1 MRVFLIIVVIYLL
14 LTNYDMDH
22 SGLPQSLDPPAVDVL
37 GEDQGEGNF
46 IGIQPFMEPIDY
58 ASDSN
63 FFRKLDHYFSVAQ
76 SNDLLTAKSIV
87 VLPEHIGTWLVAQ
100 NERNLVYTSDNI
112 EEAMRAVVIR
122 NFLSFLPEYFSAD
135 EEDQARAALFR
146 VKSGQMGISYS
157 RVMSSV
163 ASKYNV
169 TVVGGSI
176 ILPNP
181 RVEEDSLILEEGS
194 LYNSSLV
201 FYPDGSIDSKI
212 TKKAFPVVDEQTM
225 LAAAKAEELAVYKT
239 LAGKLAVM
247 ICADSWYPSAYEAAR
262 KQGTTLLAI
271 PSYSAGDN
279 LWSIKWQG
287 YNGAP
292 NPIDVDTSD
301 IGDITEE
308 MAWLKY
314 SMSGR
319 AQKAGIKNGI
329 NVFLRG
335 NLWDMGSD
343 GKTIS
348 LQNGGL
354 KVNDAIQKASITC
367 LWF

>member
-1 MRVFLIIVVIYLL
+1 MRFFLIIVVIYLL

-22 SGLPQSLDPPAVDVL
+22 SGLPQTLDPPAVDVL
-37 GEDQGEGNF
+37 GENQGEGNF
-46 IGIQPFMEPIDY
+46 VGIQPFMEPIDY

-63 FFRKLDHYFSVAQ
+63 FFKKLDHYFSVAQ
-76 SNDLLTAKSIV
+76 SQHLFNEKSIV

-135 EEDQARAALFR
+135 EEDQAKSALFR
-146 VKSGQMGISYS
+146 VKSAQIAITYT
-157 RVMSSV
+157 RVMKSL
-163 ASKYNV
+163 ASKYKV
-169 TVVGGSI
+169 TVVGGSL

-181 RVEEDSLILEEGS
+181 KVEEDSLILEGGA

-201 FYPDGSIDSKI
+201 FYPDGSTDPKI
-212 TKKAFPVVDEQTM
+212 TKKAFPVMDEQSM
-225 LAAAKAEELAVYKT
+225 LASAKADELPVYKT
-239 LAGKLAVM
+239 LAGNLSVM
-247 ICADSWYPSAYEAAR
+247 ICADSWYPSAYQCVQKKGA
-262 KQGTTLLAI
+262 TLLAI
-271 PSYSAGDN
+271 PSYSAGDD
-279 LWSIKWQG
+279 LWATKWQG

-292 NPIDVDTSD
+292 NPVDVDTTD

-319 AQKAGIKNGI
+319 AQKTGIKNGI

-348 LQNGGL
+348 LRQGGL
-354 KVNDAIQKASITC
+354 KVNDASQKATITC